1 MEEYSRLAHF
11 ESIILIDICI
21 YRLSKLDQ
29 VSRWPKARVICRACG
44 ERGHQRKSSK
54 KCLKSTNPD
63 SEHCKTKGSLE
74 SRPALEG
81 ECV

>member
-11 ESIILIDICI
+11 ESIIFIDTCI
-21 YRLSKLDQ
+21 YRLSK
-29 VSRWPKARVICRACG
+29 VGAGSKARVICRACG

-63 SEHCKTKGSLE
+63 SEHYKIKGSLE